1 MSLYRR
7 ACCRVSSSSPAESRC
22 CVFCPIKCY
31 IHTPIHLM
39 SHVLDVEKQMDK
51 RNVKHQPS
59 RRYRVEAYTVYIARY
74 AGMHDDNMITNKSDN
89 NRWRFAR
96 SYTLTI
102 DIYMRTRSVATSCD
116 TYHHIIHTD
125 EVRVCDGKQYRFYY
139 PESGVNIIENRYH
152 TLHNCEGCRVPGSVS
167 IAMVLSQRLVR
178 VRGTVLCRVRTS
190 FLIMRGRY
198 VCMLID

>member
-1 MSLYRR
+1 MLFFTSSHIFLGHYAIFIMIHQQRRILQSLSLVLPGTTYISQVTLARAPLASCLSPSKLPKGSRPVCYFTPSRLIMSLYRR

-74 AGMHDDNMITNKSDN
+74 AGMHDDNQQ
-89 NRWRFAR
+89 
-96 SYTLTI
+96 
-102 DIYMRTRSVATSCD
+102 
-116 TYHHIIHTD
+116 
-125 EVRVCDGKQYRFYY
+125 E
-139 PESGVNIIENRYH
+139 
-152 TLHNCEGCRVPGSVS
+152 
-167 IAMVLSQRLVR
+167 
-178 VRGTVLCRVRTS
+178 
-190 FLIMRGRY
+190 
-198 VCMLID
+198 